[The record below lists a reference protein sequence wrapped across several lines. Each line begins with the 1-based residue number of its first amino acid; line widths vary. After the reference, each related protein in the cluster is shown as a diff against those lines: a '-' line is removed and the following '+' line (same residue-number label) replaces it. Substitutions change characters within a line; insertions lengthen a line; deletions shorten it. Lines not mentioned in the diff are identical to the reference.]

1 MIDTFQELPAEDGDT
16 HQMSGFERKMMIN
29 QHLGYPI
36 YIYLSIFKH
45 THIIFQG
52 AAGCLRDNYP

>member
-45 THIIFQG
+45 THIIF
-52 AAGCLRDNYP
+52 